1 MTDHHDWE
9 ADPRPLSECL
19 KAWQV
24 ALNGGKE
31 YGARKV
37 GQEALRIRSAETYAG
52 LLKGR
57 TTPYEATIRRLMTL
71 IDCKAGA

>member
-1 MTDHHDWE
+1 MNWE

-19 KAWQV
+19 KEWQV
-24 ALNGGKE
+24 RLNDGKE

-37 GQEALRIRSAETYAG
+37 GQEALRIRSADTYAG

-71 IDCKAGA
+71 IDR